1 MEFLRIAYC
10 RVKALFLSETL
21 DRDMDKEM
29 RAHLDLLAEE
39 YERAGMSTEEARRA
53 ASRRF
58 GNLLQIK
65 ERGRDIRGAGILEDL
80 LRDARYALR
89 NLRRTP
95 AFTTM
100 VVLTLAT
107 GIGANTA
114 LFSVVDRLLIRPL
127 PYPQGE
133 QLVMVYESLPQLK
146 LEHADVSPANWL
158 DWQRESRSFAALA
171 AWGANAMTLTGE
183 GEPERLNGQSVSAE
197 FLELLGV
204 RPSLGR
210 TFASD
215 DDQPGAHRVVVLS
228 DGFWRHRFGG
238 TSNVIGK
245 TIELDANAYEIV
257 GVMPSGFRFM
267 SPDVDY
273 WVPYALSRTQDWR
286 KTSGRFINVVGRLKP
301 SITQSAAQTELI
313 RIAQQLSATYTFNRD
328 TSVAVVGLREALT
341 GEIKAS
347 LVALFAAVGILVLIA
362 CFNVASMLL
371 ARSAARRQEIAIRA
385 SLGASRQAIV
395 RQLLVESMVLA
406 FAGGRRW

>member
-1 MEFLRIAYC
+1 ME
-10 RVKALFLSETL
+10 
-21 DRDMDKEM
+21 KEM

-53 ASRRF
+53 ASWRF

-80 LRDARYALR
+80 LRDARCALR

-228 DGFWRHRFGG
+228 DGVWRHRFGG

-245 TIELDANAYEIV
+245 TIELDAHAYEIV
-257 GVMPSGFRFM
+257 GVIAAGFPFV
-267 SPDVDY
+267 SPAVDY
-273 WVPYALSRTQDWR
+273 WIP
-286 KTSGRFINVVGRLKP
+286 
-301 SITQSAAQTELI
+301 
-313 RIAQQLSATYTFNRD
+313 
-328 TSVAVVGLREALT
+328 
-341 GEIKAS
+341 
-347 LVALFAAVGILVLIA
+347 
-362 CFNVASMLL
+362 
-371 ARSAARRQEIAIRA
+371 
-385 SLGASRQAIV
+385 
-395 RQLLVESMVLA
+395 
-406 FAGGRRW
+406 

>member
-127 PYPQGE
+127 PYP
-133 QLVMVYESLPQLK
+133 
-146 LEHADVSPANWL
+146 
-158 DWQRESRSFAALA
+158 
-171 AWGANAMTLTGE
+171 
-183 GEPERLNGQSVSAE
+183 
-197 FLELLGV
+197 
-204 RPSLGR
+204 
-210 TFASD
+210 
-215 DDQPGAHRVVVLS
+215 
-228 DGFWRHRFGG
+228 
-238 TSNVIGK
+238 
-245 TIELDANAYEIV
+245 
-257 GVMPSGFRFM
+257 
-267 SPDVDY
+267 
-273 WVPYALSRTQDWR
+273 
-286 KTSGRFINVVGRLKP
+286 
-301 SITQSAAQTELI
+301 
-313 RIAQQLSATYTFNRD
+313 
-328 TSVAVVGLREALT
+328 
-341 GEIKAS
+341 
-347 LVALFAAVGILVLIA
+347 
-362 CFNVASMLL
+362 
-371 ARSAARRQEIAIRA
+371 
-385 SLGASRQAIV
+385 
-395 RQLLVESMVLA
+395 
-406 FAGGRRW
+406 